1 MKWGD
6 IVHKKVTILYRLIFC
21 LIVISLTLGS
31 GPAKAVDGS
40 LHIAL
45 PAGPKSLNF
54 FGATDLWSQK
64 VLRFLHMPL
73 YIRGPVDGKMIPW
86 LAESPPSKGDQ
97 PNEVIIKLREAK
109 WDDGSDVTVED
120 LIFTVK
126 VIQEFNV
133 PSHIEKWQDVVKM
146 QAVDRRTIRFTL
158 RHGSPGF
165 FNRTLFTGFVQ
176 KKEWEPIVR
185 SARECDDPLKKL
197 ADFDPQMV
205 PSNGPFLLK
214 TYTKPFFIVLKS
226 NPLFFAKGLTIEE
239 IKMGPH
245 VETIFLGLNRDAK
258 KSLSELKEGEID
270 FLWWDLPRGFINELD
285 QRPNMT
291 LYRTERKG
299 YDYLAFN
306 LTKPPFN
313 DKAFRKAVSLLV
325 NRDQIIKRVLR
336 GDGKPV
342 YSVIPP
348 QNVFWSNPSLGD
360 PGSGLTTEERIEG
373 SKKILQK
380 AGYSWKDGELIMPSG
395 QKMIP
400 MEIITTTGWRRPCRL
415 MVALHIKKALL
426 KIGVPVIARVQS
438 LHKMIALLKKNSFD
452 AYIMGWA
459 HLSDDPDYVRTFFHS
474 REARP
479 GGKNYPRFLSS
490 SFDELADA
498 ASREMDL
505 PKRKKLVFEMQELI
519 AREIPCIPLYTRN
532 RVEAARNDRLKGWVQ
547 MAGGIG
553 NLWSFV
559 NLKPAK

>member
-1 MKWGD
+1 
-6 IVHKKVTILYRLIFC
+6 
-21 LIVISLTLGS
+21 
-31 GPAKAVDGS
+31 
-40 LHIAL
+40 
-45 PAGPKSLNF
+45 
-54 FGATDLWSQK
+54 
-64 VLRFLHMPL
+64 
-73 YIRGPVDGKMIPW
+73 
-86 LAESPPSKGDQ
+86 
-97 PNEVIIKLREAK
+97 
-109 WDDGSDVTVED
+109 
-120 LIFTVK
+120 
-126 VIQEFNV
+126 
-133 PSHIEKWQDVVKM
+133 
-146 QAVDRRTIRFTL
+146 
-158 RHGSPGF
+158 
-165 FNRTLFTGFVQ
+165 
-176 KKEWEPIVR
+176 
-185 SARECDDPLKKL
+185 
-197 ADFDPQMV
+197 
-205 PSNGPFLLK
+205 
-214 TYTKPFFIVLKS
+214 
-226 NPLFFAKGLTIEE
+226 
-239 IKMGPH
+239 
-245 VETIFLGLNRDAK
+245 
-258 KSLSELKEGEID
+258 LSELKEGEID

-285 QRPNMT
+285 QKPNMT
-291 LYRTERKG
+291 LYSTERKG

-306 LTKPPFN
+306 LTKPPFS
-313 DKAFRKAVSLLV
+313 DKAFRKAISLLV

-426 KIGVPVIARVQS
+426 KIGVPVIARVQT

-459 HLSDDPDYVRTFFHS
+459 QLSDDPDYVRTFFHS

-498 ASREMDL
+498 ASREMDM